1 MPGSSKPQSQATGAI
16 SVVNRNIKALVARR
30 QVEEGE
36 QSWRDRLAG
45 RITRFTGSMGF
56 IGIHVLV
63 YGAWL
68 AINLGWVPGVSR
80 FDPTLVSMT
89 VVASI
94 EAIFLSV
101 FILMTQRRM
110 MAQAD
115 RRADLTLQISLLAEY
130 EVTRLITLNKQMAK
144 VLGVE
149 EANEP
154 ELEELARDVAP
165 EQVLE
170 QIDQCERH
178 VTDDELSDPQRAAP
192 SAKH

>member
-56 IGIHVLV
+56 IAIHVLV

-68 AINLGWVPGVSR
+68 AINLGWAPGVPR